1 MSPSAARL
9 SAARSHPVGALARVI
24 ALIWLILLPDAA
36 MAHGR
41 SVSYSSW
48 EIDGSGAHVTLRLK
62 LLELSRLGPQALPPG
77 SVAAAGPAGRPDL
90 PARAFP
96 HELILEADD
105 VPCTPEPVAAR
116 RPDEPGWVQYQWRV
130 DCGDGVAAA
139 ARTLAIRSQLLLAVA
154 PSHMHFA
161 RVRRLDTSTDVREQV
176 LTEAS
181 PRFLLRSLGGESDAS
196 SHTGGSRLVDYLWI
210 GIEHII
216 TGWDHLAFV
225 LGLLLLARR
234 LGEVARLITGF
245 TLAHSLTL
253 AMAVLEIVHPRT
265 AAVEAVIAFS
275 VALVAIEKAWNVA
288 GRPAAIRNAVLIGL
302 AGLGLLSALGRI
314 SLPGLTVVG
323 LLLFTACYFKLL
335 LRSESAWVKVA
346 LTFAFGLVH
355 GFGFAG
361 ILVEMTLPT
370 ERLVPALLG
379 FNLGVEIGQI
389 GVVLL
394 AWPLLA
400 LAERRL
406 PATIHRLGIEVAT
419 AGLCGLG
426 LYWLAERTFG
436 G

>member
-1 MSPSAARL
+1 
-9 SAARSHPVGALARVI
+9 
-24 ALIWLILLPDAA
+24 
-36 MAHGR
+36 
-41 SVSYSSW
+41 
-48 EIDGSGAHVTLRLK
+48 
-62 LLELSRLGPQALPPG
+62 
-77 SVAAAGPAGRPDL
+77 
-90 PARAFP
+90 
-96 HELILEADD
+96 
-105 VPCTPEPVAAR
+105 
-116 RPDEPGWVQYQWRV
+116 
-130 DCGDGVAAA
+130 
-139 ARTLAIRSQLLLAVA
+139 
-154 PSHMHFA
+154 MHFA

-253 AMAVLEIVHPRT
+253 AMAVLEVVHPRT

-288 GRPAAIRNAVLIGL
+288 GRPAAIRHGVLIGL
-302 AGLGLLSALGRI
+302 GGLGLLSALGRV

-323 LLLFTACYFKLL
+323 LLLFTACYFALL

-394 AWPLLA
+394 AWPMLV

-406 PATIHRLGIEVAT
+406 PATLHRIGLEVAT

-426 LYWLAERTFG
+426 LYWLTERTFG